1 MASVKK
7 GMLFVIEGIDG
18 TGKSTHAKRLAMD
31 YGLAYFREPGSVASA
46 EAIRSVLMNV
56 EMSKDAQ
63 ALMFIAARTEFVRS
77 LLIPTLESG
86 KSVILDRYYF
96 STLAYQH
103 GALPWDVFNTLHA
116 WMPKPDKVLLLE
128 CDPEVALSRS
138 QEENVMEREGLDF
151 FKDLHI
157 RYRQV
162 VKGHH
167 TTIIDAND
175 TLQGVY
181 SDIIK
186 VLSRENP
193 RIFI

>member
-7 GMLFVIEGIDG
+7 GSLFVLEGIDG
-18 TGKSTHAKRLAMD
+18 TGKSTHAKRLSMD
-31 YGLAYFREPGSVASA
+31 YDLVYFREPGSVASA
-46 EAIRSVLMNV
+46 EAIRSVLMSV

-86 KSVILDRYYF
+86 RSVILDRYYF

-103 GALPWDVFNTLHA
+103 GALPWDVFNKLHA

-138 QEENVMEREGLDF
+138 QEENVMEREGLEF

-162 VKGHH
+162 VKGHP

-175 TLQGVY
+175 TIQGVY
-181 SDIIK
+181 SNIIK